1 MDDHVAVALARRSA
15 SPGGRRGHAMRSL
28 RRPYCLFQEHDEQ
41 SGFYGRGAEGNNR
54 DGSQTMRVN
63 ARLAAAQVG
72 SSDAQAHGAAF
83 FFRGPSEQCGTGRV
97 GGRGAFNFRPP
108 ALNAPLCPA
117 SEPLARAGLFLTS
130 DDGGA
135 MHRMTTMERA
145 FHLAR
150 SGRFTTIAE
159 VLTALDRE
167 GYSAS
172 QIQGPLLRR
181 QLTDLIKAARPEP
194 LDRDL
199 LLGVRGN

>member
-28 RRPYCLFQEHDEQ
+28 RRPYRLLQEHDEQ
-41 SGFYGRGAEGNNR
+41 SGVYGRGAEGNNR

-108 ALNAPLCPA
+108 ALSAPCLPRLRV
-117 SEPLARAGLFLTS
+117 PARAGLFFHVRWRDASKNDHHGTS
-130 DDGGA
+130 VPSSA
-135 MHRMTTMERA
+135 VR
-145 FHLAR
+145 
-150 SGRFTTIAE
+150 E
-159 VLTALDRE
+159 VHSP
-167 GYSAS
+167 Y
-172 QIQGPLLRR
+172 
-181 QLTDLIKAARPEP
+181 
-194 LDRDL
+194 RDPHDT
-199 LLGVRGN
+199 

>member
-117 SEPLARAGLFLTS
+117 SEPLARAGLFSGYEWREQGPPASSQCSPRPSGLSTS
-130 DDGGA
+130 PGGA
-135 MHRMTTMERA
+135 
-145 FHLAR
+145 
-150 SGRFTTIAE
+150 
-159 VLTALDRE
+159 
-167 GYSAS
+167 
-172 QIQGPLLRR
+172 PLSRGA
-181 QLTDLIKAARPEP
+181 QLCD
-194 LDRDL
+194 
-199 LLGVRGN
+199 